1 VFVLVVN
8 RRELGKDKG
17 KRIRDKQGDVIVHE
31 NRVDVIGECRGK

>member
-17 KRIRDKQGDVIVHE
+17 KRIRDKQGDVIVPT
-31 NRVDVIGECRGK
+31 KTAWT